1 LDIMDFELSEELKMI
16 QSLVRDF
23 VTERLKPLERDI
35 LGRAADL
42 SDARMYLPPE
52 KETELIGLVKEMGL
66 WGVGV
71 PQELGGP
78 GLDTLGVCLV
88 EEELAQTVVPFNF
101 GDVSPLLFE
110 GTEDQR
116 EKYLKSVLDGKKRSL
131 MALLEPGIGA
141 DIIAMK
147 TQARKNANAYVLN
160 GRKISYSRIGD
171 DYFAIVFARN
181 GGKPGEV
188 TCFLVDKDTAG
199 FNVSGGDEKSGWLAS
214 VRDPLSLV
222 FDKCRVLGEN
232 ILGEV
237 GKAFHL
243 GKKWLQKR
251 RVVRGARSVGI
262 ARRLLDEAC
271 VQAESAESFG
281 RPVNQRTGIQAA
293 LADIGMYVHAA
304 RLMVYEAAGKADKN
318 LPIWRE
324 AAMVKLYTTQTI
336 HTIADRLA
344 HIFNG
349 PPYIDG
355 LFMQRLCQRALV
367 TSSSD
372 LALALQRNIIARD
385 ILKGR
390 QI

>member
-1 LDIMDFELSEELKMI
+1 MDFELTEELKMI
-16 QSLVRDF
+16 QSLTRDF
-23 VTERLKPLERDI
+23 VNERLKPLERDI

-42 SDARMYLPPE
+42 SDARMYLPPD
-52 KETELIGLVKEMGL
+52 KEAELVRLVREMGL

-71 PQELGGP
+71 PEELGGP

-88 EEELAQTVVPFNF
+88 EEELAQTIVPFNF
-101 GDVSPLLFE
+101 GDISPILFE
-110 GTEDQR
+110 ANEEQR
-116 EKYLKSVLDGKKRSL
+116 EKYLQSALDGKKRPL
-131 MALLEPGIGA
+131 MALLEPDIGT
-141 DIIAMK
+141 DIAGLKM
-147 TQARKNANAYVLN
+147 QARKNTNDYVLN
-160 GRKISYSRIGD
+160 GKKISYSRIGE

-199 FNVSGGDEKSGWLAS
+199 FDVSGGDEKAGWMAS
-214 VRDPLSLV
+214 IREPISLV
-222 FDKCRVLGEN
+222 FDKCRVFSEN

-251 RVVRGARSVGI
+251 RVIRGARSVGV
-262 ARRLLDEAC
+262 ARRLLDEARA
-271 VQAESAESFG
+271 QAESAESFG
-281 RPVNQRTGIQAA
+281 QPVSQRTGIQAA
-293 LADIGMYVHAA
+293 LADIAMYIYAA
-304 RLMVYEAAGKADKN
+304 RLMVYEAACKADNN

-355 LFMQRLCQRALV
+355 LFMQRLCQRALA

-385 ILKGR
+385 ILRGTR
-390 QI
+390 I